1 MKFTFSTPNHE
12 RCQHVG
18 LPTHIT
24 VEADSEDAAR
34 EKAMHERHGHPRGKM
49 AALGVRRWTG
59 QGLILENRG

>member
-24 VEADSEDAAR
+24 VEADSETEAR
-34 EKAMHERHGHPRGKM
+34 EKAMHERWGLPKGK
-49 AALGVRRWTG
+49 LGVHKWTG
-59 QGLILENRG
+59 QGLNLEECNG